1 MTIDSIGKTG
11 TAGANVTVTHSPAPA
26 ARTSTTASTASGTTA
41 ATSGNAKEAAAS
53 PSDDQVDKAV
63 ADLNK
68 TAQEKTPGIE
78 FSIDPDSKRTIIQVV
93 DQSTKQVLSQFP
105 SKEALAIAK
114 SFDESAGHGALINQS
129 A

>member
-1 MTIDSIGKTG
+1 MTIDSIGLTGKT
-11 TAGANVTVTHSPAPA
+11 GANVTGTHTATPA
-26 ARTSTTASTASGTTA
+26 ARSSATPGTASSSAVKGS
-41 ATSGNAKEAAAS
+41 EAS

-68 TAQEKTPGIE
+68 AAQEKTPGIE
-78 FSIDPDSKRTIIQVV
+78 FSIDPDSKRTIVQVV
-93 DQSTKQVLSQFP
+93 DQSTKQVLQQFP

-114 SFDESAGHGALINQS
+114 SFDESSAQGALINQT

>member
-1 MTIDSIGKTG
+1 MTIDSIGITGKT
-11 TAGANVTVTHSPAPA
+11 GANVTGTHTATPA
-26 ARTSTTASTASGTTA
+26 AKTGATPASAGAAKGTDPT
-41 ATSGNAKEAAAS
+41 

-68 TAQEKTPGIE
+68 VAQEKTPGIE

-93 DQSTKQVLSQFP
+93 DQSTKQVLQQFP

-114 SFDESAGHGALINQS
+114 SFDESGSQGSLVNQT